1 VNANHP
7 GASPTRRLFAAYLVL
22 LLLAPVPLGSNRP
35 WAWALLELWVF
46 VLAIVWLFGY
56 VRGKHRINAVFRKS
70 WPALAC
76 GAAWLAYVWFQ
87 LVPLPLEL
95 LKALSPEAARW
106 HALAAG
112 LDAAPLTL
120 DRHGTLQGALKST
133 AYLAFLALSLLLL
146 DRRER
151 IAAAAFTLVVAGFAQ
166 AMFGGLAALAGPP
179 GESAHGTFVNRNH
192 YAAYLVMCLSVGI
205 GVLIA
210 NLTGAVSRTWK
221 QLARNIIALILS
233 PRMLLRLALVVM
245 VIALVLTR
253 SRMGNLSFFASL
265 LAAGA
270 IGLALSKRATR
281 SMVVLIASLVVIDV
295 FIVGTYFGVER
306 VVERIEQTR
315 METEDRD
322 EIARSALALWR
333 DYPVF
338 GSGLGSFHAVIPG
351 YWGDI
356 PGAPYT
362 HAHNDYLQFAGEV
375 GVIGAALLGAMLLA
389 TFLAA
394 LRAQQVRTD
403 PLMRGISFGSLMGIT
418 ALMIHSA
425 VDFSLQIPAIALTFM
440 LILAFAWIALHHAR
454 GAREVR
460 VSSGPVSEPRAD

>member
-1 VNANHP
+1 LDANHP
-7 GASPTRRLFAAYLVL
+7 GASPTRYLFAAYLAL
-22 LLLAPVPLGSNRP
+22 LVLAPIPLGSNRP

-46 VLAIVWLFGY
+46 ILAIGWLFGY
-56 VRGKHRINAVFRKS
+56 MRGKHHGNAVFNKS

-76 GAAWLAYVWFQ
+76 GAVWLGYVWLQ
-87 LVPLPLEL
+87 LVPLPLEVL
-95 LKALSPEAARW
+95 SRLSPEAARW
-106 HALAAG
+106 HEFAAGPAG

-133 AYLAFLALSLLLL
+133 AYLAFFGLSLLLL
-146 DRRER
+146 NRRER
-151 IAAAAFTLVVAGFAQ
+151 VTAAAFTLVVSGFAQ
-166 AMFGGLAALAGPP
+166 AMFGGLSALAGSL
-179 GESAHGTFVNRNH
+179 GESAHGSFVNRNH

-221 QLARNIIALILS
+221 QFFRNLIALILS
-233 PRMLLRLALVVM
+233 PRMLLRLSLVVM
-245 VIALVLTR
+245 VTALVLTR
-253 SRMGNLSFFASL
+253 SRMGNSSFFVSL
-265 LAAGA
+265 LAASA

-281 SMVVLIASLVVIDV
+281 SMVILIASLIVIDI

-306 VVERIEQTR
+306 VLERVEQTR

-322 EIARSALALWR
+322 EIANYALNLWR

-338 GSGLGSFHAVIPG
+338 GAGLGSFHAVIPR
-351 YWGDI
+351 YWGEI
-356 PGAPYT
+356 PGEPYT

-375 GVIGAALLGAMLLA
+375 GVIGVTLLGAMLLMSL
-389 TFLAA
+389 LAA

-403 PLMRGISFGSLMGIT
+403 PLMRGISFGSMMGII

-440 LILAFAWIALHHAR
+440 LILALAWISLHHD
-454 GAREVR
+454 
-460 VSSGPVSEPRAD
+460 RAGSLAQRSADP

>member
-1 VNANHP
+1 MDANHA
-7 GASPTRRLFAAYLVL
+7 GASPTRHLFAAYLAL
-22 LLLAPVPLGSNRP
+22 LLLAPIPLGSNRP

-46 VLAIVWLFGY
+46 ILAIGWLYGY
-56 VRGKHRINAVFRKS
+56 MRGKHHGNAVFDKS

-76 GAAWLAYVWFQ
+76 GALWLGYVWFQ

-95 LKALSPEAARW
+95 LSRLSPEAARW
-106 HALAAG
+106 HEAAAYPAG
-112 LDAAPLTL
+112 LEAAPLTL

-133 AYLAFLALSLLLL
+133 AYLAFFGLSLLLL
-146 DRRER
+146 NRRER
-151 IAAAAFTLVVAGFAQ
+151 VTAAAFALVVSGFAQ
-166 AMFGGLAALAGPP
+166 AMFGGLSALAGSL

-192 YAAYLVMCLSVGI
+192 YAAYLVMCLSIGI

-210 NLTGAVSRTWK
+210 NLTGAVSRTWR
-221 QLARNIIALILS
+221 QFFRNLIALILS

-253 SRMGNLSFFASL
+253 SRMGNSSFFLSL

-270 IGLALSKRATR
+270 IGLAFSKRATR
-281 SMVVLIASLVVIDV
+281 SMVVLIASLIVIDI
-295 FIVGTYFGVER
+295 FIVGATFGVER
-306 VVERIEQTR
+306 VLERVEQTR

-322 EIARSALALWR
+322 EIAHYALNLWR

-338 GSGLGSFHAVIPG
+338 GAGLGSFHAVIPR
-351 YWGDI
+351 YWGEI
-356 PGAPYT
+356 PDAPYT
-362 HAHNDYLQFAGEV
+362 HAHNDYMQFAGEV
-375 GVIGAALLGAMLLA
+375 GVIGVALLGAMLLMS
-389 TFLAA
+389 LLVA

-403 PLMRGISFGSLMGIT
+403 PLMRGISFGSMMGII

-440 LILAFAWIALHHAR
+440 LVLALAWISLHHDRSAAPAHR
-454 GAREVR
+454 
-460 VSSGPVSEPRAD
+460 SADP

>member
-1 VNANHP
+1 MDANHP
-7 GASPTRRLFAAYLVL
+7 GASPTRHLFTAYLAL
-22 LLLAPVPLGSNRP
+22 LVLAPIPLGSNRP

-46 VLAIVWLFGY
+46 VLAIAWLFGY
-56 VRGKHRINAVFRKS
+56 LRGKHGGNAAFIKS
-70 WPALAC
+70 WPMLAC
-76 GAAWLAYVWFQ
+76 SAVWLAYVWLQ
-87 LVPLPLEL
+87 LVPLPLEV
-95 LKALSPEAARW
+95 LKALSPQAAHW
-106 HALAAG
+106 HALAAGPGG

-120 DRHGTLQGALKST
+120 DRHGTLHGALKST
-133 AYLAFLALSLLLL
+133 AYLAFFGLSLLLL

-151 IAAAAFTLVVAGFAQ
+151 VATAAFTLVASGFAQ
-166 AMFGGLAALAGPP
+166 AMFGGLSALTDPL

-221 QLARNIIALILS
+221 QFLRNVIALILS

-253 SRMGNLSFFASL
+253 SRMGNMSFFASL

-270 IGLALSKRATR
+270 IGLAFSKRATR
-281 SMVVLIASLVVIDV
+281 SMVVLIASLIVIDV
-295 FIVGTYFGVER
+295 FVVGTYFGVER

-315 METEDRD
+315 LETEDRD
-322 EIARSALALWR
+322 EIARSALNLWR
-333 DYPVF
+333 DYPAF

-356 PGAPYT
+356 PGSPYT

-375 GVIGAALLGAMLLA
+375 GVIGASLLGAMLLMSL
-389 TFLAA
+389 LAA

-403 PLMRGISFGSLMGIT
+403 PLMRGISFGSLMGMI

-440 LILAFAWIALHHAR
+440 LVLALAWISLHHDR
-454 GAREVR
+454 GGTVA
-460 VSSGPVSEPRAD
+460 